1 MFNVIVFFV
10 LVKELCLLFDMVV
23 CKSDVMMF
31 VDKGWDCIW
40 LFLK

>member
-1 MFNVIVFFV
+1 MFNVIVFYV
-10 LVKELCLLFDMVV
+10 LVKVFLLFDMVV